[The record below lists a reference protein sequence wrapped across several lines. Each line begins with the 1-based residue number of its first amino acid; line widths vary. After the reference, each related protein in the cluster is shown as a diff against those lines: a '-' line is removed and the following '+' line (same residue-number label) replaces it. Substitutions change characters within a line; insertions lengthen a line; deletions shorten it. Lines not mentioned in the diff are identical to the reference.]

1 MVLLFG
7 WNRQIEL
14 NSALVFTSTATAQI
28 QVPRETGL
36 PYNLLPREHNYV
48 SLPIPW
54 TLGLPKWKKKNRL
67 SSGMFHFAM
76 ITYKVLMQD

>member
-14 NSALVFTSTATAQI
+14 NSALVSTSTATAQI

-36 PYNLLPREHNYV
+36 PHNLLPKAEHNYV
-48 SLPIPW
+48 SLPW
-54 TLGLPKWKKKNRL
+54 TLGLPKCKKDRL
-67 SSGMFHFAM
+67 SSGTFHFAM
-76 ITYKVLMQD
+76 ITYKVPMQD